1 MYVFCYL
8 ADIIDVQTRLN
19 KKLLFQM
26 KSLADLWRGRNAEFT
41 ECSAG
46 EPESADSDTTIIVVL
61 STLVAYKEFISHSQ
75 HEDFFGHWH
84 MLTDLVSCNK
94 GGWISAKQI

>member
-1 MYVFCYL
+1 MQNSLNVL
-8 ADIIDVQTRLN
+8 QESQSLQTATDGTDRKKCAFLN
-19 KKLLFQM
+19 NSAAGNITGKCQHR
-26 KSLADLWRGRNAEFT
+26 SWAE
-41 ECSAG
+41 
-46 EPESADSDTTIIVVL
+46 EPTIIVVL
-61 STLVAYKEFISHSQ
+61 CTLVAYKEFISHSQ

>member
-1 MYVFCYL
+1 MQNSLNVL
-8 ADIIDVQTRLN
+8 QDSQSLQTATDGTDRKKCAFLN
-19 KKLLFQM
+19 NSAAGNITGKCQHRC
-26 KSLADLWRGRNAEFT
+26 WAE
-41 ECSAG
+41 
-46 EPESADSDTTIIVVL
+46 EPTIIVVL
-61 STLVAYKEFISHSQ
+61 CTLVAYKEFISHSQ